1 MASLLRAS
9 EVTKRFPGVLALDR
23 VSFELRAGEVHA
35 LVGENG
41 AGKSTLVNVFAGSLR
56 PDAGTIF
63 LDEHPVHIRSPHHAQ
78 KLGIRAVF
86 QQLSL
91 VQALSVAE
99 NIFLGRE
106 LTAGG
111 LLRKSAMAKRS
122 LEQLRLF
129 DAGIDPRARVR
140 DLTVPQRYLVEI
152 SKATLSPPKV
162 LILDEPTASLTDRE
176 TAILFDLVRDLRQR
190 GVGIIWITHRLEE
203 LFEIADRVTVMR
215 DGRHVVTMPASEA
228 TTDRL
233 IAFMTGREYEQIYPE
248 IVPVPDDA
256 PIVLQVEGLSTVSGL
271 RDVTLRLR
279 AGEILGVGGLIG
291 SGKAQLGRAL
301 AGLDPVTSG
310 CVVLAG
316 VSLSAVQLSARELL
330 RQGAMYFPADRRG
343 EGLLTN
349 RPVFENM
356 TIASLHRFQR
366 FGFLLQ
372 KARERRRVADFI
384 DRLDVSPRTPEARVR
399 NLSGGNQQKI
409 ALAKGLIRD
418 IRVFIMDEPT
428 QGIDVGT
435 KIAVYQLLHELA
447 RSGAA
452 VLYITSD
459 MLELLHVCHRVA
471 VMYQGQIV
479 ADVPHAE
486 ATEERLLHFYF
497 GHGWKDRT
505 DDVDVARDS
514 NAPS

>member
-23 VSFELRAGEVHA
+23 VSFELHAGEVHA

-56 PDAGTIF
+56 PDAGTIL
-63 LDEHPVHIRSPHHAQ
+63 LDEHAVQIRSPHHAQ
-78 KLGIRAVF
+78 ELGIRAVF

-91 VQALSVAE
+91 VPALSVAE

-111 LLRKSAMAKRS
+111 ILRKPVMRARS
-122 LEQLRLF
+122 LDQLGIF

-152 SKATLSPPKV
+152 AKATLVPPKV

-176 TAILFDLVRDLRQR
+176 TAILFRLVRELRER

-203 LFEIADRVTVMR
+203 LYEIADRVTVMR
-215 DGRHVVTMPASEA
+215 DGRHVVTMPASET

-233 IAFMTGREYEQIYPE
+233 ITFMTGREYEQIYPE
-248 IVPVPDDA
+248 IAPVSSDTPVA
-256 PIVLQVEGLSTVSGL
+256 LQVEGLSTTTGL
-271 RDVTLRLR
+271 RDIHLTLR
-279 AGEILGVGGLIG
+279 AGEILGIGGLIG
-291 SGKAQLGRAL
+291 SGKSQLGRAL
-301 AGLDPVTSG
+301 VGLEPVSSG
-310 CVVLAG
+310 RVTLAG
-316 VSLSAVQLSARELL
+316 ITLQADRLSAHELL
-330 RQGAMYFPADRRG
+330 RHGAMYFPADRRG

-356 TIASLHRFQR
+356 TIAALRRFQQL
-366 FGFLLQ
+366 GFLLQ
-372 KARERRRVADFI
+372 KGRERRRVLDFI
-384 DRLDVSPRTPEARVR
+384 ERLDISPPAPDARVR
-399 NLSGGNQQKI
+399 ALSGGNQQKV

-418 IRVFIMDEPT
+418 TSVFIMDEPT

-435 KIAVYQLLHELA
+435 KIAIYQLLHDLA
-447 RSGAA
+447 RDGAA
-452 VLYITSD
+452 ILYITSD
-459 MLELLHVCHRVA
+459 LLELLHVCHRVA

-479 ADVPHAE
+479 ATVPHAE
-486 ATEERLLHFYF
+486 ASEERLLQYYF
-497 GHGWKDRT
+497 GHIRKDSANG
-505 DDVDVARDS
+505 V
-514 NAPS
+514 NAA